1 MKNEFSKNKGIKK
14 INKATQFERV
24 RKMSVP
30 RPLKTFEASKIDKNY
45 ETLISDKT
53 LCFLKK

>member
-1 MKNEFSKNKGIKK
+1 
-14 INKATQFERV
+14 
-24 RKMSVP
+24 MSVP